1 MQSEMTL
8 NSLFF
13 IFIFMKKVVITSLAL
28 ASVVFLS
35 GCELLKKP
43 VNTVDI
49 IAKES
54 DAMMKKD
61 DTMVKDESIMKK
73 EDVIEGDAMMK
84 KDESITKDSSMIK
97 EETVAMVKSYDTYS
111 PESVDTALASGK
123 KVALFFHATWCPSCV
138 ALNKTITSEE
148 IPSEV
153 VIFKVDYDTN
163 TELRKK
169 YGVTG
174 QHTIVTIDSN
184 KNMLKRE
191 RGAQNIADIIALF

>member
-1 MQSEMTL
+1 MTL
-8 NSLFF
+8 NSLFS
-13 IFIFMKKVVITSLAL
+13 IFSFMKKVVITSLAL
-28 ASVVFLS
+28 ASVILLS
-35 GCELLKKP
+35 GCELLRKP
-43 VNTVDI
+43 ANTVDTMV
-49 IAKES
+49 KED
-54 DAMMKKD
+54 DAMMKKEDTITKD
-61 DTMVKDESIMKK
+61 DSMMKK

-84 KDESITKDSSMIK
+84 KDENITKDNSMIK
-97 EETVAMVKSYDTYS
+97 EETVAIVKSYDTYS

-138 ALNKTITSEE
+138 ALNKTIISEGV
-148 IPSEV
+148 PNDV

-174 QHTIVTIDSN
+174 QHTIVTIDAN

-191 RGAQNIADIIALF
+191 RGAQNVADIIALF